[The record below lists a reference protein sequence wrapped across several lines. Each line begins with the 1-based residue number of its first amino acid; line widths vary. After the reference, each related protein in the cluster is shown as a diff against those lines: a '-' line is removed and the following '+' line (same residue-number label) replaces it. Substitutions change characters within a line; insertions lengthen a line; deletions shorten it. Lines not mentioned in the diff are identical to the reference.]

1 MSTYNSASTKPIY
14 FGTQIVWFIFGA
26 IEILLALR
34 FVMKLLGANPLASF
48 TDIIYS
54 ITSLLVSPFTA
65 VFSTNYQ
72 AGSIFEW
79 TTLLAAFI
87 YALIAYG
94 IMNLLLMSRDVST
107 VEAAIRLNEQE

>member
-1 MSTYNSASTKPIY
+1 MSTYNSSSTKPLY

-34 FVMKLLGANPLASF
+34 FVMKLLGANPLATF

-54 ITSLLVSPFTA
+54 LTSVLVSPFVA
-65 VFSTNYQ
+65 VFRTSYQ
-72 AGSIFEW
+72 SGAIFEW

-94 IMNLLLMSRDVST
+94 ILNLLLMSQNVST
-107 VEAAIRLNEQE
+107 VEAADRLHEQE